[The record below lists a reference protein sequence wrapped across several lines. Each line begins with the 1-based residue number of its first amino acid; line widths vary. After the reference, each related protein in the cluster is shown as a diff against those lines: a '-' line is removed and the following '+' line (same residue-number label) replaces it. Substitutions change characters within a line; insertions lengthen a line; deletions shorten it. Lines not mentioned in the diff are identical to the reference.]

1 VRIAGA
7 GLLLQDADGRSNL
20 ARSEPVEVVRGAL
33 HATKTSWQLRERE
46 DQRVPAA
53 GRRRNEVDLPRAS
66 SGAIIKIEGLWAI
79 AFGNGAAAGPTNNLY
94 FLAGPIG
101 QTHGLFGFI
110 TVG

>member
-1 VRIAGA
+1 LATSGT
-7 GLLLQDADGRSNL
+7 GRS
-20 ARSEPVEVVRGAL
+20 ARTSRRPPAERSGP
-33 HATKTSWQLRERE
+33 TKGQLR
-46 DQRVPAA
+46 VAT
-53 GRRRNEVDLPRAS
+53 
-66 SGAIIKIEGLWAI
+66 GAIIKIEGLWAI